1 MIRTLVKTVFSTL
14 LISIPINADTIGG
27 ELSLGGY
34 SHTPKGFATY
44 DFYDSEARTSVEDT
58 LHWEESKD
66 LFFKAYFEH
75 PVFFLP
81 NVKLEYS
88 DLSHE
93 GSGQVSNFTWGGISG
108 FSGDIYNKMDMQA
121 FDVTLYY
128 ELLDNWVSLDT
139 GITLR
144 HVYGDITV
152 ETRTTMMMQQ
162 YEYEPEK
169 AEYDEWIPMV
179 YLKTRFELP
188 TTDLM
193 LQAELNA
200 ISYEGAAMYDALFTL
215 RYTFGMGL
223 GIEGG
228 YRIIH
233 LEDNDLGANLA
244 IDVDFKGPYAA
255 LVWDF

>member
-1 MIRTLVKTVFSTL
+1 MIRSLFKTVFLPL
-14 LISIPINADTIGG
+14 LVSIPVNADAIGG
-27 ELSLGGY
+27 ELSLGVY
-34 SHTPKGFATY
+34 SHTPNGYATY
-44 DFYDSEARTSVEDT
+44 DFYDTESKTSVEDT
-58 LHWEESKD
+58 LHWGESKD

-75 PVFFLP
+75 PIPYLP
-81 NVKLEYS
+81 NVKLEYN
-88 DLSHE
+88 DFSHE

-108 FSGDIYNKMDMQA
+108 FTGDIYNTMDMQA

-139 GITLR
+139 GLTMR
-144 HVYGDITV
+144 HIYGDIYL
-152 ETRTTMMMQQ
+152 ETTTTMMNQS
-162 YEYEPEK
+162 YEYDPER

-188 TTDLM
+188 DTDLM
-193 LQAELNA
+193 IQAELNA
-200 ISYEGAAMYDALFTL
+200 ISYSGSTMYDALFTL
-215 RYTFGMGL
+215 RYTFDMGL

-233 LEDNDLGANLA
+233 LEDNDLGADLA